1 MCFCTFTLW
10 LFNYGVRLL
19 PGIEIREYSLTLCED
34 NTFTPYKKKSIWSS
48 ERSVLLSWQLPV
60 MRGVLANTVVQR
72 NAQANLRWWQK
83 SRQRM
88 VTGSK
93 MHMLRRRSYQ
103 GSYVLKALNENI
115 TTIIIFWRKH
125 RLSNE
130 QTGSSSGKYIKAL
143 KSCCPSCFYLC
154 LINALF
160 NKITKVTT
168 IDASSN
174 KTHDYHRN
182 MSLSSD

>member
-1 MCFCTFTLW
+1 
-10 LFNYGVRLL
+10 VKIIHLL
-19 PGIEIREYSLTLCED
+19 PI
-34 NTFTPYKKKSIWSS
+34 KKSIWSS

-115 TTIIIFWRKH
+115 TTIIIFLKKTSFIKWTKRFVVRKI
-125 RLSNE
+125 
-130 QTGSSSGKYIKAL
+130 Y
-143 KSCCPSCFYLC
+143 KSFKIVLPIMF
-154 LINALF
+154 LF
-160 NKITKVTT
+160 M
-168 IDASSN
+168 SN
-174 KTHDYHRN
+174 KCII
-182 MSLSSD
+182 